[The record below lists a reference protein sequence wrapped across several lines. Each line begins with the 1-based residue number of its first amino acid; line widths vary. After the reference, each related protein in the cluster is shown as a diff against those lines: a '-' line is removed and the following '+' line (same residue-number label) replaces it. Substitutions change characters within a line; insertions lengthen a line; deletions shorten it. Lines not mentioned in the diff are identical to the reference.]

1 MERKPALVTATAL
14 TIATSAAVSGLF
26 LTIGNSAGAAAVP
39 ETQTITEYVVA
50 EGATPLAAP
59 IEVVAQPV
67 APDDDDPF
75 AEFDEYFDDD
85 SDESGDESDES
96 NESGDDSG
104 DSGDDSGDDD

>member
-50 EGATPLAAP
+50 EGAASLAAP

-67 APDDDDPF
+67 APNDDDPF

-85 SDESGDESDES
+85 SDDSRESD
-96 NESGDDSG
+96 DS
-104 DSGDDSGDDD
+104 DDDD